1 VTRAGLESFAW
12 TEARDVPWLEIAIP
26 GARVAFST
34 RLGGSSA
41 APYDSLNLGILTD
54 DDPARVAANRR
65 ALADALGRTH
75 DGIVY
80 GLQVHGTDVQ
90 VHQAPRDGAEPVR
103 SDAQATASTELTPLV
118 LVADCLPLALSA
130 PGAVAMAHCGW
141 RGIASGVIANA
152 VAALEELSGCGR
164 GEIHAALG
172 PGIRG
177 CCYEVGPAVRA
188 EFERAGHVDALLPAR
203 RLDLATAAQT
213 ALARSGVGGER
224 FTDCAIC
231 TSCDPERF
239 FSHRRDGGV
248 TGRQA
253 GLIWRSS

>member
-1 VTRAGLESFAW
+1 MTRAGLESFAW
-12 TEARDVPWLEIAIP
+12 TEARGVPWLETLLP

-54 DDPARVAANRR
+54 DDPALVAANRR
-65 ALADALGRTH
+65 ALADALGRDH

-90 VHQAPRDGAEPVR
+90 VHEAPRDGAEPVR

-141 RGIASGVIANA
+141 RGIVSGVIANA
-152 VAALEELSGCGR
+152 VATLEEMAGCGP

-177 CCYEVGPAVRA
+177 CCYEVGPVVAA
-188 EFERAGHVDALLPAR
+188 EFERAGHADALLPAR
-203 RLDLATAAQT
+203 RLDLAIAVQT
-213 ALARSGVGGER
+213 ALARSGVGEER
-224 FTDCAIC
+224 FTDCGLC